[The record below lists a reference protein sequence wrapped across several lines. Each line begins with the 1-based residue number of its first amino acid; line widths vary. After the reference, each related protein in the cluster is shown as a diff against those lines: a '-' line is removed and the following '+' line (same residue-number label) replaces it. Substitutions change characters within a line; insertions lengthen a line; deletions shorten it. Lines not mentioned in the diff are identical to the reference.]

1 MANRVSSVAAPANQ
15 IKGISQA
22 LRSIRRD
29 EVCGGIGRLTDAVS
43 SVASST
49 IGELSNGSATAAV
62 AGRWKRNQ
70 SGVTAV
76 QRGSIGVA
84 ADATN
89 MATMVVENTSR
100 RRSADLFL
108 SIRLMQSAAPS
119 AMPDFQNTANKTGR
133 NSNGVVIDPPFRAG
147 QSAPTVDLFP
157 EQTAPPRTSPE
168 VPLRQLWANPRK
180 MWIRAAAEPTAA
192 PLPER
197 SRECRRSASRPAC
210 GGRVPSPPAGSA
222 FRERRNRRAWPAI
235 PPGPPL
241 R

>member
-22 LRSIRRD
+22 SRRSRRD
-29 EVCGGIGRLTDAVS
+29 EVCGTGRLTDAVR
-43 SVASST
+43 SVTSST
-49 IGELSNGSATAAV
+49 TGELSDDSATAAG
-62 AGRWKRNQ
+62 AGRWKWNQ

-84 ADATN
+84 AAATN

-119 AMPDFQNTANKTGR
+119 AMPDFQNTANKMGR

-157 EQTAPPRTSPE
+157 EQTAP
-168 VPLRQLWANPRK
+168 
-180 MWIRAAAEPTAA
+180 
-192 PLPER
+192 
-197 SRECRRSASRPAC
+197 
-210 GGRVPSPPAGSA
+210 
-222 FRERRNRRAWPAI
+222 RRASPAAQ
-235 PPGPPL
+235 P